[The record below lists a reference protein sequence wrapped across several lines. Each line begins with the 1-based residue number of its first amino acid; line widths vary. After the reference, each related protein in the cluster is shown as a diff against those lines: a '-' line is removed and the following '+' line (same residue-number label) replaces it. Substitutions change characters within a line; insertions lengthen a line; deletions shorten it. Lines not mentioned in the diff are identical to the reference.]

1 MHCFSIAQNK
11 VPISVVPRSLTKVTS
26 KSVIIPLNNA
36 DFICVQ
42 PMIME
47 RGAEC

>member
-1 MHCFSIAQNK
+1 MHCFSMAQNK
-11 VPISVVPRSLTKVTS
+11 VPISGVPRSLTMATS
-26 KSVIIPLNNA
+26 KSVIIPLNNVN
-36 DFICVQ
+36 FKCVQ